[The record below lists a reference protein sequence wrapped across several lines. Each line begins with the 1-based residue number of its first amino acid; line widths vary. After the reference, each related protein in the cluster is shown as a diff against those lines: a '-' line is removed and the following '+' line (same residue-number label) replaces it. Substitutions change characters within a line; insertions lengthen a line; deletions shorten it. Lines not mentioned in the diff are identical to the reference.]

1 MKHRIS
7 LKHGTWPLPA
17 LAAIAVLLLA
27 AACSGS
33 GAKEQAVAP
42 ATQAP
47 PATEAAPPTS
57 APAEKAEIPVVTIE
71 ATDDGF
77 KVPEVVPG
85 GIVQV
90 DITNSGGAPIAV
102 GLLRMKEGHTQQ
114 ELIDFKAVADANP
127 DAFFG
132 VFELAGFIHTVQDIA
147 PGATTTFYTDLR
159 TGEFIL
165 NDDTHPER
173 DLAFFKAEEI
183 VGTTVPE
190 TAATID
196 MVDFA
201 YNTPD
206 TMPGKGLWEF
216 INSGNQWH
224 LAAVTTYNPDVTPE
238 QLLALFSEESGP
250 PPADA
255 PVQAIGG
262 LPPISPGERVW
273 IEMDLTPGEYQLVCP
288 LPDVVA
294 MAEGDDP
301 LPHLLHGMVRRF
313 TVED

>member
-7 LKHGTWPLPA
+7 LKYGAWPLPT

-90 DITNSGGAPIAV
+90 DVTNTGSEPVQVSLARV
-102 GLLRMKEGHTQQ
+102 KEGHTRQ
-114 ELIDFKAVADANP
+114 EVIDVNEETLKNP
-127 DAFFG
+127 DKIADIFNVVALIYG
-132 VFELAGFIHTVQDIA
+132 VEDLA
-147 PGATTTFYTDLR
+147 PGATNTFYTDLR
-159 TGEFIL
+159 TGDFGL
-165 NDDTHPER
+165 SDDAHPDR
-173 DLAFFKAEEI
+173 PLVFFKADEI
-183 VGTTVPE
+183 VGKTEPE
-190 TAATID
+190 TAVSVD

-201 YNTPD
+201 YNMPD
-206 TMPGKGLWEF
+206 VVPGKGLWEF
-216 INSGNQWH
+216 ANTGDQWH
-224 LAAVTTYNPDVTPE
+224 MAVMIPHTPDASPE
-238 QLLALFSEESGP
+238 QMLGELDSAATGSLSP
-250 PPADA
+250 M
-255 PVQAIGG
+255 
-262 LPPISPGERVW
+262 SPGERVW
-273 IEMDLTPGEYQLVCP
+273 VEMDFQPGEYVLVCP
-288 LPDVVA
+288 LPDLTA
-294 MAEGDDP
+294 MGGDSEP
-301 LPHLLHGMVRRF
+301 MPHLLHGMQHVF
-313 TVED
+313 TVSN